1 MSEPMKET
9 GAVPGAQ
16 GAGRGGAQDV
26 GRGRAQDV
34 ERGEAQPAAQPTAHP
49 EGRGGARGTGRDEGR
64 SGARA
69 VALPKDW
76 DEGQDARQPNARS
89 EGQSA
94 GGFEA
99 QPEAQPTAQPERRG
113 GARGVGLPVA
123 QPEAQIE
130 GRAEGQAVARATAL
144 LVIDMQE
151 DFVLPEG
158 PLFVAGAPATVPALA
173 RLLDLGRARGWAVFH
188 VLREHAPDGSDAEI
202 TRRGLFAGGGGFCLP
217 GTPGARIVEPLRPLP
232 GETCVVKK
240 RFSAFFG
247 TDLHARLTALG
258 VGTVVIGGTQYP
270 NCIRATATDALA
282 RDYRVVVVTDCCSA
296 ATQAVAEANVADLRA
311 MGLTCVP
318 LAELPAALE
327 G

>member
-1 MSEPMKET
+1 MSERMKRAGT
-9 GAVPGAQ
+9 APGAQ
-16 GAGRGGAQDV
+16 GEERGAAKGAERGAGRDAERSEAQD
-26 GRGRAQDV
+26 
-34 ERGEAQPAAQPTAHP
+34 AAQPK
-49 EGRGGARGTGRDEGR
+49 GQDEGQA
-64 SGARA
+64 GAQA
-69 VALPKDW
+69 VAL
-76 DEGQDARQPNARS
+76 
-89 EGQSA
+89 
-94 GGFEA
+94 
-99 QPEAQPTAQPERRG
+99 
-113 GARGVGLPVA
+113 L
-123 QPEAQIE
+123 I
-130 GRAEGQAVARATAL
+130 
-144 LVIDMQE
+144 IDMQE
-151 DFVLPEG
+151 DFALPTG
-158 PLFVAGAPATVPALA
+158 PLFVPGAPATVPALA
-173 RLLDLGRARGWAVFH
+173 RLLALGRARGWAVFH

-202 TRRGLFAGGGGFCLP
+202 TRRGLFTGGGGFCLP

-258 VGTVVIGGTQYP
+258 VGTVVLGGTQYP

-282 RDYRVVVVTDCCSA
+282 RDYRVIVVTDCCSA